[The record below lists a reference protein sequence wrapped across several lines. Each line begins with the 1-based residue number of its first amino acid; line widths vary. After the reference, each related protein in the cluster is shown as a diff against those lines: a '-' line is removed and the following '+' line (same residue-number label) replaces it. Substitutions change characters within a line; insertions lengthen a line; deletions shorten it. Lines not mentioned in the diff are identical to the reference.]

1 MKVWESLLRR
11 DEQRHDVTS
20 MQDFVEVFGS
30 DFAPFLTQ
38 TWAPDTE
45 QKATTAAGAYRT
57 NGPVFSLVL
66 ARMQL
71 FAQARFAWTRFNG
84 GMPGDLFGTQDLS
97 ILEVPWRGGTTGDL
111 LARMEMHVS
120 TAGTAFVRRVNRERL
135 SCLRPQWVTV
145 VIGSNEEA
153 EHPGEAGDAEIAGF
167 IYKPPN
173 AKGVVLLPEEV
184 AVYAPLPD
192 PDNNFLGMS
201 WISPVLRDIGADDA
215 SVRHKRKF
223 FENAATP
230 NLGIKFDKSTQIEQV
245 REFKKLMEAEH
256 AGVWNAYKT
265 LYLGGGAD
273 PVVLGKDFKELD
285 FAITQGKGESRL
297 ASAAG
302 VPPSWVGFSEGLQ
315 GSSLNAGN
323 FQSARRRFGDGT
335 MHHLWANAAASLATL
350 VNGPA
355 GATLW
360 HDTRGIP
367 FLREDAK
374 DAAEVQSREAETITA
389 LVRDGFTPKSAIAA
403 VQNSDWSL
411 LKHTGRLSVQLQE
424 PGTDQPKQPTDP
436 ATPPSEGDDDAAD
449 A

>member
-1 MKVWESLLRR
+1 MKLWESLLGR
-11 DEQRHDVTS
+11 DEARHDVSS
-20 MQDFVEVFGS
+20 MQDFVDVFGAG
-30 DFAPFLTQ
+30 FAPFLTQ

-45 QKATTAAGAYRT
+45 TKPTTAAGAYT
-57 NGPVFSLVL
+57 DNGPVFSLVL

-71 FAQARFAWTRFNG
+71 FAQARFAWTRFKG
-84 GMPGDLFGTQDLS
+84 GMPGDLFGTRELG
-97 ILEVPWRGGTTGDL
+97 ILEQPWRGGTTADL

-120 TAGTAFVRRVNRERL
+120 TAGTAFVRKVKSDRL

-153 EHPGEAGDAEIAGF
+153 DHPGEAGDAEIAGY

-184 AVYAPLPD
+184 GLYAPLPD

-201 WISPVLRDIGADDA
+201 WITPVLRDVSADDA
-215 SVRHKRKF
+215 SLNHKRKF
-223 FENAATP
+223 FQNAATP
-230 NLGIKFDKSTQIEQV
+230 NLGIKFDASQTIEQV
-245 REFKKLMEAEH
+245 REFKELMESEH
-256 AGVWNAYKT
+256 RGVWNAYKT

-285 FAITQGKGESRL
+285 FAVTQGKGESRL

-315 GSSLNAGN
+315 GSALNAGN
-323 FQSARRRFGDGT
+323 FQAARRRFGDGT
-335 MHHLWANAAASLATL
+335 MHHLWANASASLGTL
-350 VNGPA
+350 VKAPD

-367 FLREDAK
+367 FMREDAK
-374 DAAEVQSREAETITA
+374 DAADVQAAEAATITA
-389 LVRDGFTPKSAIAA
+389 LVRDGFTAESAIAA
-403 VQNSDWSL
+403 VTNSDWSL
-411 LKHTGRLSVQLQE
+411 LVHTGRLSVQLQDPTV
-424 PGTDQPKQPTDP
+424 PGADPTTSAPAPK
-436 ATPPSEGDDDAAD
+436 EDDDAAD
-449 A
+449 D